1 MRVTS
6 LADPALPTTPQ
17 AERAMRRRLGE
28 TLVARGVL
36 TEADLAHVLEAQGSG
51 PRGPRR
57 RLGQVVLDLGLATE
71 HQVADALGALF
82 GREVVDAT
90 TVPVDP
96 AWAERMPRGMALR
109 AQVLPLGPGPNGLR
123 VAVADPTDVVA
134 LDDVRR
140 LTGAQRLDVVVTTPT
155 QLHELIDR
163 VWRLAP
169 GPDAGGIAAVA
180 EIAPPEEDDDVADA
194 PTVRMVDAILGE
206 AVRVGAS
213 DVHVELQRD
222 AVRIRY
228 RVDGMLRELVAL
240 PKGVGRAL
248 TARLKVVAGMDI
260 AERRVPQDGRVRLT
274 VEGSVVDARV
284 SSLPAIHGEKV
295 VVRLLPAASTVQR
308 LADLGLAEDQRDC
321 LVRALGAP
329 QGLVLI
335 TGPTGSGKTSTLYAA
350 INETLTPERNV
361 VTLEDPVEIELP
373 GITQVPIDEKTGM
386 TFARGLRA
394 LLRQDPDVVLVGEVR
409 DVETAELAL
418 RAALTGHLVLTTLHT
433 NDAVA
438 ALPRLVDMGVPPYLV
453 ASALSLV
460 VAQRL
465 VRTPCIQCAAPYR
478 PDDEV
483 LAALDVTE
491 QDLDALGASPRR
503 GTGCA
508 GCGQTGY
515 AGRHGL
521 FEVLEVDSHLRRMI
535 LAAPS
540 EAEVAD
546 AARGAGF
553 RTLRE
558 QGLALAHRGGTTYE
572 EVLRVT
578 RVGL

>member
-1 MRVTS
+1 VTS
-6 LADPALPTTPQ
+6 ATDAGLPTTPVAEQ
-17 AERAMRRRLGE
+17 ALRRRLGA
-28 TLVARGVL
+28 TLVAQGAL
-36 TEADLAHVLEAQGSG
+36 TEAELRRVLAAQHDDGDG
-51 PRGPRR
+51 TGRRR
-57 RLGQVVLDLGLATE
+57 RLGRILLDEGLVTE
-71 HQVADALGALF
+71 HQLAAALGELL

-90 TVPVDP
+90 SVPVDP
-96 AWAERMPRGMALR
+96 AWAERVPRGIALR
-109 AQVLPLGPGPNGLR
+109 AQALPLGPGPDGLR

-140 LTGAQRLDVVVTTPT
+140 LTGEQRLDVVVTTPT

-169 GPDAGGIAAVA
+169 GADIEGLAVA
-180 EIAPPEEDDDVADA
+180 EPAPSEEEEVADA
-194 PTVRMVDAILGE
+194 PTVRMVDAILAE

-213 DVHVELQRD
+213 DVHVEQQRD
-222 AVRIRY
+222 AVRIRL
-228 RVDGMLRELVAL
+228 RVDGVLRELVAL
-240 PKGVGRAL
+240 PRGVGRSL

-260 AERRVPQDGRVRLT
+260 AERRVPQDGRIRLS
-274 VEGSVVDARV
+274 VEGALVDARV

-295 VVRLLPAASTVQR
+295 VVRLLPAAATVQR
-308 LADLGLAEDQRDC
+308 LADLGLADDQRTA
-321 LVRALGAP
+321 LVRALEAP

-350 INETLTPERNV
+350 INETLTPERNI

-373 GITQVPIDEKTGM
+373 GITQVPIDDRAGM

-460 VAQRL
+460 VGQRL
-465 VRTPCIQCAAPYR
+465 VRTPCPRCRVPYQ
-478 PDDEV
+478 PEPEV
-483 LAALDVTE
+483 LAALDLTSD
-491 QDLDALGASPRR
+491 DLAAAGAQPTR
-503 GTGCA
+503 GAGCA
-508 GCGQTGY
+508 TCGHTGY

-521 FEVLEVDSHLRRMI
+521 FEVLEVGTALRRQI
-535 LAAPS
+535 LATPS
-540 EAEVAD
+540 EAELAD
-546 AARGAGF
+546 AARTQGF
-553 RTLRE
+553 HTLRE
-558 QGLALAHRGGTTYE
+558 QGLALACAGGTTFE